1 MSRVTRQLSV
11 QSASDFFRSATRN
24 INTVI
29 WLVRIIALFFLFLLL
44 SSIYGILT
52 EDVKDSSNI
61 TIIFNVIILFFFVIF
76 LAILTLVTYI
86 AVPLGNTVG
95 GGDIASHYFY
105 VARAFII
112 NNMFGSVSLIDGF
125 EKDEFL
131 GTGEDPLA
139 PMAYLLNKDQRILY
153 NTQSLYGL
161 ILLCF
166 FLMLLT
172 GIGFIRRSSVSLA
185 GATLVLSQ
193 FVIGLAYMKELTL
206 DLTLDATSIGTMLD
220 SDLFMLALISYMY
233 FEFSLQ
239 TGYLYSLAS
248 PTLSRQK
255 RVGQQL
261 AKLSEFRLGIT
272 RLGTEE
278 EKAAIDVAKTREAEE
293 EQEDRTSTALSTG
306 ASSTSAKKFNADA
319 LIFLLDTAQDSLF
332 AKPGGDQERLTGR
345 LQRYHDGL
353 LAHDPKIDEKLG
365 GSAGKA
371 FNPFMVLVI
380 VITSMAFRVTLL
392 IGFAWLALNPAEMLE
407 FIALPKTVTNS
418 IEIGEPEG
426 VLMVLVPLIFF
437 IIGASYL
444 VAKAQTWIVKAE
456 ELIIKEAD
464 IARFLK
470 AGKRITGRKDAEQ
483 ALLAVDGQLESE
495 RQAELSQQPRRRK
508 RKRKR
513 KQRTRQ

>member
-233 FEFSLQ
+233 
-239 TGYLYSLAS
+239 LY
-248 PTLSRQK
+248 
-255 RVGQQL
+255 
-261 AKLSEFRLGIT
+261 
-272 RLGTEE
+272 
-278 EKAAIDVAKTREAEE
+278 
-293 EQEDRTSTALSTG
+293 
-306 ASSTSAKKFNADA
+306 
-319 LIFLLDTAQDSLF
+319 
-332 AKPGGDQERLTGR
+332 
-345 LQRYHDGL
+345 
-353 LAHDPKIDEKLG
+353 
-365 GSAGKA
+365 
-371 FNPFMVLVI
+371 VL
-380 VITSMAFRVTLL
+380 
-392 IGFAWLALNPAEMLE
+392 
-407 FIALPKTVTNS
+407 
-418 IEIGEPEG
+418 
-426 VLMVLVPLIFF
+426 
-437 IIGASYL
+437 
-444 VAKAQTWIVKAE
+444 
-456 ELIIKEAD
+456 
-464 IARFLK
+464 
-470 AGKRITGRKDAEQ
+470 
-483 ALLAVDGQLESE
+483 
-495 RQAELSQQPRRRK
+495 
-508 RKRKR
+508 
-513 KQRTRQ
+513 